1 MQFRKQV
8 IQHMGIFL
16 VLSLLIVG
24 TAAEARQ
31 GSGNGNSGNQTGLSS
46 VITGLPYQDLDDAE
60 IDGLLQMREE
70 EKLARDV
77 YTTLY
82 EKWGLAIFSNI
93 AQSEQQHMT
102 AVKLLLEK
110 YGLTD
115 PVVDST
121 VGVFSSEAM
130 TQLYVELT
138 ESGNSSAVDAL
149 LVGAIIEDLDLFDLY
164 ELLDE
169 TDNTD
174 IQTIYQNLAKG
185 SRNHLRAFA
194 YQLSINNVAYSAQYL
209 DQAQVDDIL
218 SSEMERGMVDADGN
232 SVTPAKDAGKN
243 AGGGQGANN

>member
-1 MQFRKQV
+1 MMQFRKQF
-8 IQHMGIFL
+8 INSMGILL
-16 VLSLLIVG
+16 VLGLLTVA

-31 GSGNGNSGNQTGLSS
+31 GSGNGNQTGLSS
-46 VITGLPYQDLDDAE
+46 VIAGLPYEALDDAE
-60 IDGLLQMREE
+60 IAGLMQMREE

-82 EKWGLAIFSNI
+82 EKWGLAIFNNI

-102 AVKLLLEK
+102 AVKLLLDK

-130 TQLYVELT
+130 TQLYLELT
-138 ESGNSSAVDAL
+138 ENGNASAVDAL
-149 LVGAIIEDLDLFDLY
+149 LVGATIEDLDLFDLY

-169 TDNTD
+169 TDNSD
-174 IQTIYQNLAKG
+174 IKTVYQNLAKG

-194 YQLSINNVAYSAQYL
+194 YQLSINNVEYSAQYL
-209 DQAQVDDIL
+209 DQDQVDDIL
-218 SSEMERGMVDADGN
+218 SAEMERGMVDEDGN
-232 SVTPAKDAGKN
+232 SVTPVKDVGEKTK
-243 AGGGQGANN
+243 GGQGPRN